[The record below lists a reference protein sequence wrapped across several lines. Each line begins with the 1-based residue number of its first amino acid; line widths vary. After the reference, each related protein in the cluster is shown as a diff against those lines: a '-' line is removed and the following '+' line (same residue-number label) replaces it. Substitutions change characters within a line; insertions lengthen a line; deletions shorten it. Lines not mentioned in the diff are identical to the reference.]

1 MGQDERNVVW
11 DRAEGGRR
19 LWIEPDVWYPAKT
32 TSPLGG
38 ARRALCPEADVVKYC
53 SRGKAVML
61 RTVQSGQRA
70 VSVISPDMAQMS
82 LRPRAWTSL
91 GLLAVAMGLL
101 VFMSAGT
108 LHYWQGWLFLVA
120 FMGPT
125 IITTTRL
132 LKEDPALAERRMS
145 SPATETRARQKL
157 IQAFNLVFFLALFIV
172 PGLDRRFGWSHL
184 PAGIAVAGAA
194 MMLAAYWGLF
204 RVMSANSFASSTVK
218 LADGQT
224 LVSTGP
230 YGLVRHPM
238 YSAGLLLIF
247 ATPLTLGSLWG
258 LVPAMA
264 LLAGI
269 IVRLLDEEK
278 FLESNLPG
286 YRDYQTRR
294 RFRLVPGIF

>member
-1 MGQDERNVVW
+1 
-11 DRAEGGRR
+11 
-19 LWIEPDVWYPAKT
+19 
-32 TSPLGG
+32 
-38 ARRALCPEADVVKYC
+38 
-53 SRGKAVML
+53 ML

-101 VFMSAGT
+101 VFLSAGT
-108 LHYWQGWLFLVA
+108 LHYWKGWLFLVA

-238 YSAGLLLIF
+238 YSAGLLLIY

-258 LVPAMA
+258 LVPARA